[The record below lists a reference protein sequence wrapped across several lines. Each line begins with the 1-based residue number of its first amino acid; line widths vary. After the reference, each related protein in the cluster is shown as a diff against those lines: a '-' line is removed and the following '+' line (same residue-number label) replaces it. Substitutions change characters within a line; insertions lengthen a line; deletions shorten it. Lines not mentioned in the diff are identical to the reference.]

1 LRKFR
6 NLKIPKN
13 LSDLFNISYFCFMKK
28 LMFVFAISGF
38 LFACG
43 GEAAVSEE
51 ESENQDQV
59 DSTDAADVF
68 EQMESELEEDGAME
82 DGTEEMPNDAPTED

>member
-1 LRKFR
+1 
-6 NLKIPKN
+6 
-13 LSDLFNISYFCFMKK
+13 
-28 LMFVFAISGF
+28 MFVFAISGF

-59 DSTDAADVF
+59 DSTEAADVF